1 MVMKSWEEFL
11 ADAGVS
17 PRRQTESEQRARELV
32 ASMKLGELRKA
43 RTLTQQQLAAELGIS
58 QASVSELENRA
69 DMLISTLRR
78 FIAASGG
85 ELRIV
90 AHYPEADILI
100 EHLATAG
107 NSKPPRAKNSVVP
120 EGQ

>member
-1 MVMKSWEEFL
+1 MVTKSWEEFL

-17 PRRQTESEQRARELV
+17 PRRQAESEQRASGLV
-32 ASMKLGELRKA
+32 AALKLGELRKA
-43 RTLTQQQLAAELGIS
+43 RELTQQEVAAKLGIS

-100 EHLATAG
+100 EHLAAAG
-107 NSKPPRAKNSVVP
+107 NLKPPRAKAN
-120 EGQ
+120 

>member
-1 MVMKSWEEFL
+1 MMATKTWEQFL

-17 PRRQTESEQRARELV
+17 SERQAASERRAR
-32 ASMKLGELRKA
+32 AMIATMKLGELRKA
-43 RTLTQQQLAAELGIS
+43 RTLTQQEVAAELGIS

-100 EHLATAG
+100 EHLAAAG
-107 NSKPPRAKNSVVP
+107 NPKPPRDKP
-120 EGQ
+120 H

>member
-1 MVMKSWEEFL
+1 MMVTKTWEEFL

-17 PRRQTESEQRARELV
+17 SGRQAESEQRASELV
-32 ASMKLGELRKA
+32 TSMKLGELRKA
-43 RTLTQQQLAAELGIS
+43 RTLTQQQVAAELGIS

-100 EHLATAG
+100 EHLAAAG
-107 NSKPPRAKNSVVP
+107 DLEPPRAKTS
-120 EGQ
+120 